1 MTNNLMAGMSPTK
14 VGNGDNG
21 NDLEGFTR
29 LTSGP
34 IVEARD
40 KAAERLK
47 SMNVKSIRG
56 LGQLLPEVEKTDLY
70 ITKKDITDHELHRLG
85 AFEVDRKGNIYA
97 RTFARPHAATRFF
110 PIAKTLGEDQLVAL
124 HIHEALHRTLPP
136 HIRED
141 ERAVSDITLAIVSPD
156 ASLDQIEAKMLA
168 YLPKPA
174 DSYSTASWSPQYK
187 YLEGDQINRN
197 FFDYEASAFSNDSDS
212 ALEDLSFTHKL
223 SSRLYPFGGS
233 MEGTG
238 LGLSLSWINI
248 NEKNEMGPLAVSLQH
263 HLHTITRF
271 KVFGFLEHSIAGS
284 SEELSF
290 SAFSRDVTRLG
301 IRMYSFKNKNF
312 NLINTFRYTLP
323 SKAKDKTLN
332 NTVDYSYGP
341 QYNANI
347 KLRGIYKS
355 FGLGGFVDYA
365 IATEREVT
373 QGSFSTTEDRASV
386 VSLGLEA
393 GYFGENYS
401 VFVSTKKLMNSSDIN
416 YDRFGDVDSVGAGDS
431 NLQLGVSLLW

>member
-1 MTNNLMAGMSPTK
+1 MSPTK

-21 NDLEGFTR
+21 NDLEGFTP

-34 IVEARD
+34 IVEARTR
-40 KAAERLK
+40 AVERLR

-56 LGQLLPEVEKTDLY
+56 LGQLIPEVEKSDLY
-70 ITKKDITDHELHRLG
+70 ITKKDISDKELQRLG
-85 AFEVDRKGNIYA
+85 AFEVDRLGNIYA

-110 PIAKTLGEDQLVAL
+110 PIAKTLREDQLVAL

-136 HIRED
+136 QIRED
-141 ERAVSDITLAIVSPD
+141 ERIVSDITLAIVSPD

-168 YLPKPA
+168 YIPKPA
-174 DSYSTASWSPQYK
+174 DSYHANGWSPQFK
-187 YLEGDQINRN
+187 YLEGDQIDRN
-197 FFDYEASAFSNDSDS
+197 FFDYEASAFSSSSDSD
-212 ALEDLSFTHKL
+212 LEDLSFTHKI

-238 LGLSLSWINI
+238 LGLSMSWINI
-248 NEKNEMGPLAVSLQH
+248 NDKNEMGPLSVSLQH
-263 HLHTITRF
+263 HLKTITRF
-271 KVFGFLEHSIAGS
+271 KIFAFLEHSIAGT

-301 IRMYSFKNKNF
+301 IKMYSFKNKNF

-323 SKAKDKTLN
+323 SKATDKTLGN
-332 NTVDYSYGP
+332 EVDYSYGA

-355 FGLGGFVDYA
+355 FGLGSFVDYA
-365 IATEREVT
+365 IATEREVK
-373 QGSFSTTEDRASV
+373 QGSFTTTEDRASI
-386 VSLGLEA
+386 VSLGVEA
-393 GYFGENYS
+393 GYFGDSYS
-401 VFVSTKKLMNSSDIN
+401 VFVSTKKVMNDSEIN
-416 YDRFGDVDSVGAGDS
+416 YNRFGDVDSFGAGDS
-431 NLQLGVSLLW
+431 NVQLGVSLLW